1 MNFQK
6 ALEFEEV
13 EAEMM
18 AEDIMMQEQ
27 MNQMLVKCQLFF
39 AFDFYLSN
47 YDETNEPLDLQDV
60 QNTKPETDL
69 AGFNKF

>member
-6 ALEFEEV
+6 AVELEEV

-27 MNQMLVKCQLFF
+27 MNQMLVKC
-39 AFDFYLSN
+39 
-47 YDETNEPLDLQDV
+47 
-60 QNTKPETDL
+60 
-69 AGFNKF
+69 

>member
-6 ALEFEEV
+6 ALELEEV

-27 MNQMLVKCQLFF
+27 MNQMLVKC
-39 AFDFYLSN
+39 
-47 YDETNEPLDLQDV
+47 
-60 QNTKPETDL
+60 
-69 AGFNKF
+69 

>member
-27 MNQMLVKCQLFF
+27 MNQMLVKC
-39 AFDFYLSN
+39 
-47 YDETNEPLDLQDV
+47 
-60 QNTKPETDL
+60 
-69 AGFNKF
+69 